1 VGNRFGM
8 PFMELAELGAVPRQT
23 VETTL
28 DRWLHHPS
36 DEDLSLYPRFA
47 AGPCHGT
54 LDAALWWASQKDT
67 TKLVRLLRRE
77 ESAAR
82 TSGPL
87 VPPNARP
94 VPEFIR
100 GALALARGDTS
111 SALSRF
117 LAFPDSLCPD
127 AERLRA
133 ARFRLL
139 VAMGRDREAAMVFD
153 RSHDRRVPIVLER
166 ARLAERLG
174 DRSTAIKYYEFVAQA
189 WLHADR
195 ELQPVVAQA
204 RAGIV
209 RLRGKPL
216 Q

>member
-1 VGNRFGM
+1 
-8 PFMELAELGAVPRQT
+8 MELAELGVIPRET
-23 VETTL
+23 VETAL
-28 DRWLHHPS
+28 DQWFHDPS

-47 AGPCHGT
+47 AGPCHRT
-54 LDAALWWASQKDT
+54 LEAALWWASQKDT
-67 TKLVRLLRRE
+67 TRLVRLVRRE

-82 TSGPL
+82 TIDPL
-87 VPPNARP
+87 VSANARP

-127 AERLRA
+127 AERLREV
-133 ARFRLL
+133 RFRLL
-139 VAMGRDREAAMVFD
+139 VAAGRDREAAAVFD
-153 RSHDRRVPIVLER
+153 RSHDRRVPLVLER
-166 ARLAERLG
+166 AHLAERLG

-195 ELQPVVAQA
+195 ELQPTVAEA
-204 RAGIV
+204 RAGVV
-209 RLRGKPL
+209 RLRSKPPR
-216 Q
+216 